1 MQMSLAKLG
10 DLKTR
15 YESMQKRIATVKAD
29 AQEKVMIVVQTAEV
43 GTSAFAMGLIN
54 GRWNRPEVVGVP
66 VDALAGMLFH
76 TAGFLVDNDAG
87 HHMHNL
93 GDGALASYVAGLGL
107 GVGAKMRM
115 EALNPSG
122 QLPA

>member
-10 DLKTR
+10 DLKSR
-15 YESMQKRIATVKAD
+15 YEGMQKRVQNIKKD
-29 AQEKVMIVVQTAEV
+29 AEEKVMIVVQTAEI
-43 GTSAFAMGLIN
+43 GTSAFAFGLIN

-66 VDALAGMLFH
+66 VDALAGLCFH
-76 TAGFLVDNDAG
+76 TAGFLVDSNAG
-87 HHMHNL
+87 QHMHNL
-93 GDGALASYVAGLGL
+93 GDGAVASYVAGLGL

-115 EALNPSG
+115 ESLNPSG